1 MTFES
6 AIELILSHSAALEP
20 YFIQIMQIILQR
32 LQNSKT
38 ENLSL
43 RFVRFYHFLTAHDDK
58 GYSPDT
64 IQQICE
70 KIQPE

>member
-1 MTFES
+1 
-6 AIELILSHSAALEP
+6 
-20 YFIQIMQIILQR
+20 MQIILQR

-70 KIQPE
+70 KIQVE

>member
-1 MTFES
+1 MS
-6 AIELILSHSAALEP
+6 LSAALEA

>member
-1 MTFES
+1 MVLTLAS
-6 AIELILSHSAALEP
+6 STVLEP
-20 YFIQIMQIILQR
+20 YFVQIMQIILQR

-58 GYSPDT
+58 GYNPDT

-70 KIQPE
+70 KIQAE

>member
-1 MTFES
+1 
-6 AIELILSHSAALEP
+6 
-20 YFIQIMQIILQR
+20 MQIILQR

-70 KIQPE
+70 KIQAE

>member
-1 MTFES
+1 MLT
-6 AIELILSHSAALEP
+6 LPPSAALEP

-70 KIQPE
+70 KIQAE